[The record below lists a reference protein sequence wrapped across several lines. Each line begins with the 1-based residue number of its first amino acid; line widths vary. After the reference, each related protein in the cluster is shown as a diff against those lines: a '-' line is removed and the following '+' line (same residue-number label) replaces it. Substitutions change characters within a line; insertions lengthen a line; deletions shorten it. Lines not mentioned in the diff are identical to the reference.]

1 VVADQYELDV
11 DQNVVILITMYGG
24 RMMSLFH
31 NKCAASA
38 AKCCLGGC
46 GKGTTSLVIIQ
57 FEPSAD
63 FQELLSGKMFYFF
76 KL

>member
-1 VVADQYELDV
+1 VQQVQ
-11 DQNVVILITMYGG
+11 QNVVWVD
-24 RMMSLFH
+24 
-31 NKCAASA
+31 A
-38 AKCCLGGC
+38 
-46 GKGTTSLVIIQ
+46 GKETTSLVIIQ